1 VTTDADEIV
10 FALRDKPRQLV
21 SEFES
26 LIDAAGIVDLE
37 LTPPAGGNKY
47 SADLMLKSAS
57 RPPIGVQGMIL
68 DAMCDDRLTT
78 PQAIELLMRVQRRI
92 KEARRPTDGG

>member
-1 VTTDADEIV
+1 VA
-10 FALRDKPRQLV
+10 
-21 SEFES
+21 EFEA

-47 SADLMLKSAS
+47 SADLMVKSPS
-57 RPPIGVQGMIL
+57 RPPLGVQGMIL

-78 PQAIELLMRVQRRI
+78 PQTIGLLRRVHVRI
-92 KEARRPTDGG
+92 KAKGGQDGR